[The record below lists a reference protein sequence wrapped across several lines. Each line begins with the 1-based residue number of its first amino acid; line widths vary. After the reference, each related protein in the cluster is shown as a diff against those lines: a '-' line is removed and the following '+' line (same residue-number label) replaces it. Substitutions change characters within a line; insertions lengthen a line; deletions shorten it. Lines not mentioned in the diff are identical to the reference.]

1 MWKWYNQINRI
12 AKKTGPSGPAFFGFR
27 TVAARRAA
35 PGQEGGNPMKKIL
48 VVGSINMDCV
58 IRLPRRP
65 RPGET
70 VFCSTVS
77 HVPGG
82 KGANQAY
89 ALGRMGTG
97 VSLIGA
103 VGQDEFGRISLANL
117 RAAGVDTTGVRV
129 SADEDTGRAFIEVE
143 DDGQNSIIVLGG
155 ANTHVTEQD
164 LLAHEALFDRCEA
177 LIMQLETPLDTVT
190 AAARL
195 ARRKGKLV
203 LLDPAPARPDLP
215 AELLQCVDLLKP
227 NETELEIVSGLPA
240 DTREQCIA
248 AARSLLDRGVGQV
261 LVTLGARGS
270 LLVTRDGELFVP
282 ARKVKAVDTTAAGDC
297 FNAAFACRL
306 ERCTDASW
314 EPAGS
319 LAGANYREALEFAT
333 AAAAIA
339 VTRPGAQSSIP
350 SRAEVERSLAAS
362 TDIA

>member
-1 MWKWYNQINRI
+1 
-12 AKKTGPSGPAFFGFR
+12 
-27 TVAARRAA
+27 
-35 PGQEGGNPMKKIL
+35 MKKIL

-240 DTREQCIA
+240 DTREQC
-248 AARSLLDRGVGQV
+248 
-261 LVTLGARGS
+261 LGARGS

>member
-1 MWKWYNQINRI
+1 
-12 AKKTGPSGPAFFGFR
+12 
-27 TVAARRAA
+27 
-35 PGQEGGNPMKKIL
+35 MKKIL

-155 ANTHVTEQD
+155 ANTHRNPAGYRDGGGPPGTAER
-164 LLAHEALFDRCEA
+164 EAGPPRPGTGPA
-177 LIMQLETPLDTVT
+177 GPAGGT
-190 AAARL
+190 AAV
-195 ARRKGKLV
+195 RRS
-203 LLDPAPARPDLP
+203 
-215 AELLQCVDLLKP
+215 AE
-227 NETELEIVSGLPA
+227 T
-240 DTREQCIA
+240 
-248 AARSLLDRGVGQV
+248 
-261 LVTLGARGS
+261 
-270 LLVTRDGELFVP
+270 
-282 ARKVKAVDTTAAGDC
+282 
-297 FNAAFACRL
+297 
-306 ERCTDASW
+306 
-314 EPAGS
+314 
-319 LAGANYREALEFAT
+319 
-333 AAAAIA
+333 
-339 VTRPGAQSSIP
+339 
-350 SRAEVERSLAAS
+350 
-362 TDIA
+362 

>member
-1 MWKWYNQINRI
+1 
-12 AKKTGPSGPAFFGFR
+12 
-27 TVAARRAA
+27 
-35 PGQEGGNPMKKIL
+35 MKKIL

-282 ARKVKAVDTTAAGDC
+282 ARKVKAPSPAGWNAARMPPGNLPAAWPAPTTAKPWNSPPPRQPSPSPGPAPSRPFPRGPRW
-297 FNAAFACRL
+297 NAASPHQPTL
-306 ERCTDASW
+306 H
-314 EPAGS
+314 
-319 LAGANYREALEFAT
+319 N
-333 AAAAIA
+333 
-339 VTRPGAQSSIP
+339 
-350 SRAEVERSLAAS
+350 VETKESVAHHV
-362 TDIA
+362 

>member
-1 MWKWYNQINRI
+1 
-12 AKKTGPSGPAFFGFR
+12 
-27 TVAARRAA
+27 
-35 PGQEGGNPMKKIL
+35 MKKIL

-240 DTREQCIA
+240 DTREQWYRPA
-248 AARSLLDRGVGQV
+248 RSKPSTRRRPATASTPPSPAGWNAARMPPGNLPAAWPAPTTAKPWNSPRPRRPSPSPGPAPSRPSPRGTRWNAASLR
-261 LVTLGARGS
+261 R
-270 LLVTRDGELFVP
+270 P
-282 ARKVKAVDTTAAGDC
+282 ARTDRTPAFRGLPDPVTT
-297 FNAAFACRL
+297 
-306 ERCTDASW
+306 
-314 EPAGS
+314 EP
-319 LAGANYREALEFAT
+319 T
-333 AAAAIA
+333 MK
-339 VTRPGAQSSIP
+339 
-350 SRAEVERSLAAS
+350 
-362 TDIA
+362 

>member
-1 MWKWYNQINRI
+1 
-12 AKKTGPSGPAFFGFR
+12 
-27 TVAARRAA
+27 
-35 PGQEGGNPMKKIL
+35 MKKIL

-203 LLDPAPARPDLP
+203 LLDPADVGDGGLDDL
-215 AELLQCVDLLKP
+215 ALDAV
-227 NETELEIVSGLPA
+227 
-240 DTREQCIA
+240 A
-248 AARSLLDRGVGQV
+248 AHDRGRVGHLAV
-261 LVTLGARGS
+261 LVAP
-270 LLVTRDGELFVP
+270 LVYLDEHALRPPQIVP
-282 ARKVKAVDTTAAGDC
+282 
-297 FNAAFACRL
+297 
-306 ERCTDASW
+306 
-314 EPAGS
+314 
-319 LAGANYREALEFAT
+319 
-333 AAAAIA
+333 I
-339 VTRPGAQSSIP
+339 
-350 SRAEVERSLAAS
+350 
-362 TDIA
+362 

>member
-1 MWKWYNQINRI
+1 
-12 AKKTGPSGPAFFGFR
+12 
-27 TVAARRAA
+27 
-35 PGQEGGNPMKKIL
+35 MKKIL

-203 LLDPAPARPDLP
+203 LLDRSASRQRGACWTGASARCWSPSAPG
-215 AELLQCVDLLKP
+215 V
-227 NETELEIVSGLPA
+227 
-240 DTREQCIA
+240 
-248 AARSLLDRGVGQV
+248 RS
-261 LVTLGARGS
+261 S
-270 LLVTRDGELFVP
+270 
-282 ARKVKAVDTTAAGDC
+282 
-297 FNAAFACRL
+297 
-306 ERCTDASW
+306 
-314 EPAGS
+314 
-319 LAGANYREALEFAT
+319 
-333 AAAAIA
+333 
-339 VTRPGAQSSIP
+339 
-350 SRAEVERSLAAS
+350 
-362 TDIA
+362 